1 MSQPPITRDR
11 PLFVFDGHC
20 VLCSS
25 GAAFIMKHDRKHAV
39 QFASAQ
45 SELGSAIY
53 ETLGMPID
61 ESYLL
66 IDATGVHTKSEGYFR
81 LARILGGWWRIA
93 GIGRLVP
100 QPIRD
105 WIYDH
110 VARNRYR
117 WFGRTEQCRLLTP
130 EQRHRLIVNDETFRT
145 HMKIRKSGKRDRASV
160 P

>member
-1 MSQPPITRDR
+1 MRKSRPLITRDR

-25 GAAFIMKHDRKHAV
+25 GASFIMRHDRKHAV
-39 QFASAQ
+39 QFAPAQ

-53 ETLGMPID
+53 EALGMPID

-66 IDATGVHTKSEGYFR
+66 IDAEGVHTKSDGYFR

-93 GIGRLVP
+93 AIVRLVP
-100 QPIRD
+100 RPVRN
-105 WIYDH
+105 WIYDQ

-117 WFGRTEQCRLLTP
+117 WFGRTEQCQLLTP
-130 EQRHRLIVNDETFRT
+130 EQRGRLIVHDEALWAQLKVREVAN
-145 HMKIRKSGKRDRASV
+145 I
-160 P
+160 

>member
-1 MSQPPITRDR
+1 MTPPPITRDH

-25 GAAFIMKHDRKHAV
+25 GASFIMKHDHKHAV

-53 ETLGMPID
+53 EVLGMPID

-66 IDATGVHTKSEGYFR
+66 IDRTGVHTKSDGYFR
-81 LARILGGWWRIA
+81 LAQILGGCWRIA
-93 GIGRLVP
+93 AAARIVP
-100 QPIRD
+100 RPIRD

-130 EQRHRLIVNDETFRT
+130 EQRSRLIADDEKLWARL
-145 HMKIRKSGKRDRASV
+145 KLARDNRPHAAGPS
-160 P
+160 